1 MSVCETRFKF
11 KNFAFRRTRISWTG
25 SLIGKNIL
33 YWDEPKSLDY
43 DVQWSI
49 GICLADIRTKKCSF
63 LEKIDFWVEKFLVF
77 CWLGHVPLTKFFF
90 KLQPFERSPYEKFIS
105 KKISVYNVRL
115 DFFSNFTKSVTKPKF
130 AEFWRFCQF

>member
-11 KNFAFRRTRISWTG
+11 QNFAFRRTRISWTG

-77 CWLGHVPLTKFFF
+77 CWLGHVPLTKFFSNFNHLKGHLMRSSF
-90 KLQPFERSPYEKFIS
+90 KKN
-105 KKISVYNVRL
+105 SVYNVRL

-130 AEFWRFCQF
+130 AEFWRFCKF